1 MDDLY
6 IDCEDSCCATWIK
19 KLSTGEEFTGN
30 FVPAEFARQL
40 ERELNE
46 ARAALAAELA
56 MPTHLLDVHAIAD
69 QRDCLRVIN
78 AELESAI
85 RSFQTDFE
93 RIQWGWDGDC
103 GSSRLA
109 EDLFD
114 SLAEKVR
121 EVVPVAW
128 EPWTVEMVRNH
139 KNFQETVELHNAE
152 MERIAN
158 A

>member
-1 MDDLY
+1 MSDTPRTDK
-6 IDCEDSCCATWIK
+6 IENDWKESWDR
-19 KLSTGEEFTGN
+19 STGQKEM
-30 FVPAEFARQL
+30 ADFARQL

-69 QRDCLRVIN
+69 QRDRLCVIN

-103 GSSRLA
+103 GSSRLV
-109 EDLFD
+109 EDLVD
-114 SLAEKVR
+114 ALTRSKQCK
-121 EVVPVAW
+121 P
-128 EPWTVEMVRNH
+128 
-139 KNFQETVELHNAE
+139 
-152 MERIAN
+152 
-158 A
+158 

>member
-1 MDDLY
+1 MSDTPRTDEAQFGERAG
-6 IDCEDSCCATWIK
+6 ID
-19 KLSTGEEFTGN
+19 
-30 FVPAEFARQL
+30 FARQL

-46 ARAALAAELA
+46 ASEKIEATASLKVELGNRNSE
-56 MPTHLLDVHAIAD
+56 I
-69 QRDCLRVIN
+69 CKLREIN

-114 SLAEKVR
+114 SLTKSKQTK
-121 EVVPVAW
+121 P
-128 EPWTVEMVRNH
+128 
-139 KNFQETVELHNAE
+139 
-152 MERIAN
+152 
-158 A
+158 